1 MKPFLWILACGA
13 LWARWSLGAENP
25 PPAPSLRTNDIIA
38 LIGGGSA
45 EARARSAHW
54 ETLLIA
60 AHPGHH
66 LRILNLAR
74 EGDTVFSQL
83 REVNYPSPL
92 QQVATAKATVCV
104 LDFGQGE
111 AYDGLQHLEHFA
123 ERLNQ
128 WVLDCQALGTRVLL
142 VTPIPVTRSN
152 PPPIE
157 AYAQRIRDI
166 ARRQNLP
173 IIDVFEAA
181 QSQKSLSID
190 GRKLTESGQAHVAA
204 NALKPWLHGLVVPQT
219 DPTGR
224 FPEPS
229 WEALR
234 QSVIARNALW
244 KAYSRPTN
252 WAFLAGDRT
261 EQLSSRDH
269 LDPKIRWFPKEME
282 QFVPLLQAADQKT
295 DTLAALLTLLTR
307 VTPLETA
314 R

>member
-1 MKPFLWILACGA
+1 MRMKPFLWILAYGA

-25 PPAPSLRTNDIIA
+25 TTAPSLRTNDIVA

-45 EARARSAHW
+45 EARARNAHW

-60 AHPGHH
+60 AHPTHH

-92 QQVATAKATVCV
+92 QQMATAKATVCV

-111 AYDGLQHLEHFA
+111 AYDGLQHLDHFA
-123 ERLNQ
+123 ERLHQ
-128 WVLDCQALGTRVLL
+128 WVLDCQALGTRVIL
-142 VTPIPVTRSN
+142 VTPIPVTRN
-152 PPPIE
+152 DPPPIE

-173 IIDVFEAA
+173 VIDVFEAA
-181 QSQKSLSID
+181 RSQKNLSID
-190 GRKLTESGQAHVAA
+190 GRKLTESGQARVAA
-204 NALKPWLHGLVVPQT
+204 SALKPWLHGLVVPQT
-219 DPTGR
+219 DPAGR

-234 QSVIARNALW
+234 QAVIERNNLW
-244 KAYSRPTN
+244 KGYSRPTN

-269 LDPKIRWFPKEME
+269 RDPKIRWFPAEME

-295 DTLAALLTLLTR
+295 DTLAARLTR